1 MSETILVP
9 HCRLPANVRMAFT
22 TRDGGVSPPP
32 WDSLNLG
39 LHVGDRQDRVTAN
52 RRRVREWLE
61 LPAEPVWLNQVHGT
75 GVVAAE
81 KAVPGTE
88 ADAGFTRTPGVV
100 CVVMTADCLPV
111 LFADRAGTVVAAS
124 HAGWRG
130 LAAGV
135 LGETVAA
142 MACRAGDLIACLGP
156 AIGPRHFEVGP
167 EVRSA
172 FIARAED
179 AEHRLEIEACFASSA
194 RSGHFR
200 ADLYGLAG
208 VELQRLGVG
217 QVCGVDYCTYGDR
230 ARFFSHRRDG
240 VTGRMASLAWLV
252 AQ

>member
-61 LPAEPVWLNQVHGT
+61 LPAEPVWL
-75 GVVAAE
+75 
-81 KAVPGTE
+81 
-88 ADAGFTRTPGVV
+88 
-100 CVVMTADCLPV
+100 
-111 LFADRAGTVVAAS
+111 
-124 HAGWRG
+124 
-130 LAAGV
+130 
-135 LGETVAA
+135 
-142 MACRAGDLIACLGP
+142 IACLGP

-179 AEHRLEIEACFASSA
+179 ADHRLEIEACFASSA
-194 RSGHFR
+194 RSGYFR
-200 ADLYGLAG
+200 ADLYDLAG

-217 QVCGVDYCTYGDR
+217 QVCGGDYCTYGDR
-230 ARFFSHRRDG
+230 TRFFSHRRDG